1 MDGAPRTRFVG
12 DTKQA
17 RTYAWFLTFAA
28 VVPPAVV
35 AVFVLGWY
43 RAQVYGWTEGFRSYH
58 AGDPFPWG
66 WVAVGVLGCVFL
78 GRFAVRQWR
87 RYRALVADDRRRGVR
102 PS

>member
-43 RAQVYGWTEGFRSYH
+43 RAQVYGWTDSLRSYH
-58 AGDPFPWG
+58 VGDPFPWG
-66 WVAVGVLGCVFL
+66 WVAVGVLGCAFL
-78 GRFAVRQWR
+78 ARFAVRQWR
-87 RYRALVADDRRRGVR
+87 RYRELVADDRRRGVR